1 MARTATLTTTTLR
14 NWLWT
19 HPYSVAAAALF
30 IGLAVPF
37 LSRRQSEWRNV
48 FVTAAEILRQ
58 GGDLY
63 QPRNGFAYPA
73 FMAWAALPFT
83 FVPMPVER
91 TAWLAVNLICLTL
104 LARWA
109 WRLAGGGRLQ
119 GQASVARGEHGAAV
133 LGLLCG
139 APFLWNC
146 MNHQQTDIVIGALLL
161 GGCVLLNRERS
172 LSAAVCFGLAA
183 AMKCTALLWAPY
195 LMWRRRSAAAVCVAA
210 VAFGANL
217 LPDLV
222 SRPPVESTWLGEYW
236 THCLKGLASEDRYPG
251 TWGSDVIYNQS
262 LAGSARRWL
271 TTSWAWTADDCAV
284 VERAESLGGP
294 RAARAGVYAAALVLL
309 LGTLWAAGRPLRRPG
324 PDAPGEVGQQA
335 LECGAMLLLM
345 LLLSPMSSLA
355 HFGVLTLPGFC
366 LGRAAVARRDGRVW
380 AILAAAAALAI
391 TANKAL
397 VGGRVYSLTLW
408 YGSVMGET
416 LILLLGCCLL
426 LWEGRKVA
434 ALRATTPAGAAREA
448 A

>member
-1 MARTATLTTTTLR
+1 MARPATPTTTRLR
-14 NWLWT
+14 HWSWT
-19 HPYSVAAAALF
+19 HPYTVASAALF
-30 IGLAVPF
+30 IGLAVQF
-37 LSRRQSEWRNV
+37 LSRRESEWRNV

-73 FMAWAALPFT
+73 FLAWAALPFT

-91 TAWLAVNLICLTL
+91 VAWLVVNLICLTF
-104 LARWA
+104 LARWG

-119 GQASVARGEHGAAV
+119 GQPPVARGEHWAAV
-133 LGLLCG
+133 FGFLCG
-139 APFLWNC
+139 ASYLWNC

-172 LSAAVCFGLAA
+172 LGAAVCFGLAA

-195 LMWRRRSAAAVCVAA
+195 LLWRRRSAAAVCVAA
-210 VAFGANL
+210 VALGANF

-222 SRPPVESTWLGEYW
+222 SRPPVERTWLGEYW

-262 LAGSARRWL
+262 LAGGARRWL
-271 TTSWAWTADDCAV
+271 TTSWTWTADDCAV
-284 VERAESLGGP
+284 VEREEPLGGP
-294 RAARAGVYAAALVLL
+294 RAARAGVYAAALFLL
-309 LGTLWAAGRPLRRPG
+309 LGTLWVAGRPLCRLG
-324 PDAPGEVGQQA
+324 PDAPGEVGRQG

-366 LGRAAVARRDGRVW
+366 LGRAGVARRDKRAW
-380 AILAAAAALAI
+380 AILLAAAALAL
-391 TANKAL
+391 TANKSL
-397 VGGRVYSLTLW
+397 VGARVYSLTLW
-408 YGSVMGET
+408 YGSVTAET

-434 ALRATTPAGAAREA
+434 ALRATAPVGPARQAA
-448 A
+448 